1 MDRVVEPVRK
11 ERRASGS
18 QGWQVSAA
26 RVWAG
31 PRGKSGGRSPAGVW
45 DYYAVL

>member
-31 PRGKSGGRSPAGVW
+31 PRGRSPAGVW